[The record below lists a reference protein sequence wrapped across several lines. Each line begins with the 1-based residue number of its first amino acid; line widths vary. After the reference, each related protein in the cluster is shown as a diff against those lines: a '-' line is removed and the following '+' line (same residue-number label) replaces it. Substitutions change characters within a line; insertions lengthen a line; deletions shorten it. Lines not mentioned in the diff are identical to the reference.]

1 MPYKTAL
8 DMSLYLDKENDYVPW
23 KAATSALAYI
33 GGRLSMTSNY
43 GLYQVNISNC
53 FFEQT
58 STSTQSLPCLSV
70 LMLFW

>member
-53 FFEQT
+53 FFRADEHVIALHIDVF
-58 STSTQSLPCLSV
+58 S
-70 LMLFW
+70 